1 MQNNNFNWCNINTKI
16 EKDKNKEEDDYK
28 PDPRMVKL
36 FKDLEKIRAEKRK
49 ETFQKW
55 LNEYNENDIQIVS
68 ILRHLCD
75 DVLKVIKESGFII
88 SNEKQLRNEIATFV
102 YKESNY
108 A

>member
-1 MQNNNFNWCNINTKI
+1 MQNSKFWGNINTKI
-16 EKDKNKEEDDYK
+16 EKVKNEDEDDYK
-28 PDPRMVKL
+28 PDPRMVEL
-36 FKDLEKIRAEKRK
+36 FKNLEKTREKMRK
-49 ETFQKW
+49 EKFQKW

-75 DVLKVIKESGFII
+75 DVLKAVNETGFVI

-102 YKESNY
+102 YKESNH